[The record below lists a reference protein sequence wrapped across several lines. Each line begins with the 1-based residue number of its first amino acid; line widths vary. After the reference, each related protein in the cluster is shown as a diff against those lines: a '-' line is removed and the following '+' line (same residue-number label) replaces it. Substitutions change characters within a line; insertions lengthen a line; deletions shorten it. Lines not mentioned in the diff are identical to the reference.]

1 MAEGFRSWAPGW
13 SSCGLAVLLDEEA
26 EAMLKEPTSDNPTS
40 QQNLVLKSCITSMAQ
55 TAALANIEADLEL
68 LDRRLAKAVLVFN
81 ELLTI
86 LDLLLSLWV
95 GGRRLLLLWL
105 FLCCC
110 GLI

>member
-1 MAEGFRSWAPGW
+1 MIDLCRSY
-13 SSCGLAVLLDEEA
+13 LFLLDFVSL
-26 EAMLKEPTSDNPTS
+26 MLNDTLDTDKIVVVNE
-40 QQNLVLKSCITSMAQ
+40 VLFAIF
-55 TAALANIEADLEL
+55 LFFFLLFGVIEI
-68 LDRRLAKAVLVFN
+68 
-81 ELLTI
+81 LTI